1 MFPEFIEKLFQEV
14 EGEKKSQEVSVFSLS
29 TCQWCKRCKNYLN
42 DKDIKYRYIDVDKVD
57 PNEKSKIL
65 TYLKDNYKPER
76 MSYPFLVCDD
86 KFVVG
91 YNPSQYEELMNQGG
105 N

>member
-1 MFPEFIEKLFQEV
+1 MFPEFIEKLAQSV
-14 EGEKKSQEVSVFSLS
+14 GGNNDSQEWTIFTLS
-29 TCQWCKRCKNYLN
+29 TCSWCKRCKNWLT
-42 DKDIKYRYIDVDKVD
+42 DRGIKYRYVDVDKID
-57 PNEKSKIL
+57 PSEKSKIL

-76 MSYPFLVCDD
+76 ISYPFLVCDD